1 MYLVLIAWLYVTLMM
16 AIAEALSPVG
26 SVLGAIVTFL
36 LYGVLPMTVVGYILN
51 SPARRRARQAREA
64 QEAQEAQAL
73 QEAQAQA
80 STLSPDAGRESSAAS
95 VSPIRKEL

>member
-26 SVLGAIVTFL
+26 SLLGAVFTFL

-51 SPARRRARQAREA
+51 SPARRRARKAQETREA
-64 QEAQEAQAL
+64 QTSSL
-73 QEAQAQA
+73 Q
-80 STLSPDAGRESSAAS
+80 PDASREAATSS
-95 VSPIRKEL
+95 VSAVREES

>member
-26 SVLGAIVTFL
+26 SVLGAIVTFM

-51 SPARRRARQAREA
+51 SPARRRARQAR
-64 QEAQEAQAL
+64 EAQEAQAL

>member
-26 SVLGAIVTFL
+26 SVLGAIFTFL

-51 SPARRRARQAREA
+51 SPARRRARKA
-64 QEAQEAQAL
+64 QEAAEARASSL
-73 QEAQAQA
+73 QPDTSREA
-80 STLSPDAGRESSAAS
+80 AAS
-95 VSPIRKEL
+95 SIASVRKES

>member
-26 SVLGAIVTFL
+26 SVLGAIFTFL

-51 SPARRRARQAREA
+51 SPARRRARKA
-64 QEAQEAQAL
+64 QEAAEAQTSSL
-73 QEAQAQA
+73 Q
-80 STLSPDAGRESSAAS
+80 PDASREAATSSIAS
-95 VSPIRKEL
+95 VRKEP

>member
-64 QEAQEAQAL
+64 QEAQAL

-95 VSPIRKEL
+95 VSPIRKER

>member
-26 SVLGAIVTFL
+26 SVLGAIVTFI

-51 SPARRRARQAREA
+51 SPARRRARQAR
-64 QEAQEAQAL
+64 EAQEAQAL

>member
-26 SVLGAIVTFL
+26 SVLGAIFTFL

-51 SPARRRARQAREA
+51 SPARRRARKA
-64 QEAQEAQAL
+64 QEAAEARTSSL
-73 QEAQAQA
+73 Q
-80 STLSPDAGRESSAAS
+80 PDASREAAAS
-95 VSPIRKEL
+95 SIASVRKEP